1 MCIRMLIPT
10 PLADF
15 LDVAVN
21 TIRENGGS
29 MLASE
34 LVKTLDARE
43 GDHGGIDREGTWM
56 ERKLTGTR

>member
-1 MCIRMLIPT
+1 MHVDIHAA
-10 PLADF
+10 LADF

-21 TIRENGGS
+21 TIRDNGGS

-43 GDHGGIDREGTWM
+43 GDRGGIDSDGTWM
-56 ERKLTGTR
+56 ERKLTGTT